1 MHRATAVGGSN
12 NAYAIAHS
20 LATTEGSQIVEFAV
34 ALPLLVVLIVGIF
47 DFGSAFTVKLKV
59 SNAAL
64 EGARIASSLPSTDLS
79 LAEPPTLDSVA
90 SVVDNAL
97 ARANVNDCALFP
109 IVNPPAHAAGTLI
122 WTYTANG
129 NGCPGTLTLI
139 INRGFVYTAPL
150 GNPFPANYNV
160 EATQVQISYPYK
172 WQFNNVIK
180 LLVPG
185 ATYAANSLI
194 TSTAVMQ
201 NLN

>member
-1 MHRATAVGGSN
+1 MRRVLLASGDL
-12 NAYAIAHS
+12 NAKALLHS
-20 LATTEGSQIVEFAV
+20 VEGSQIVEFAV
-34 ALPLLVVLIVGIF
+34 SLPLLMVLIVGIF

-64 EGARIASSLPSTDLS
+64 EGARIASSLPSADLS
-79 LAEPPTLDSVA
+79 LAEPPSLDSVV

-97 ARANVNDCALFP
+97 SRANVNECALFP
-109 IVNPPAHAAGTLI
+109 IMNPPAHAAGTLI

-139 INRGFVYTAPL
+139 IDRGFTYTAGL
-150 GNPFPANYNV
+150 ANPFPANYTV
-160 EATQVQISYPYK
+160 EATRVKISYPYK

-180 LLVPG
+180 LMVPG
-185 ATYAANSLI
+185 ATYAANTLI